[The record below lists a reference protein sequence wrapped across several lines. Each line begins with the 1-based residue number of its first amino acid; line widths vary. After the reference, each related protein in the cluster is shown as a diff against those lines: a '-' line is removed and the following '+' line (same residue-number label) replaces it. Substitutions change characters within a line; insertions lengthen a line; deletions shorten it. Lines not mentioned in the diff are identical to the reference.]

1 MLWGW
6 YLLAISVASQVL
18 VELGIEFVAEHESL
32 FGLQEELYRDLKL
45 TTLGKQRAEFHSGN
59 EKKLGLGGLRRKSDD
74 QGGTQTGPRL

>member
-32 FGLQEELYRDLKL
+32 FGLQEEGHRDLKL
-45 TTLGKQRAEFHSGN
+45 TTLGEAEGRVQF
-59 EKKLGLGGLRRKSDD
+59 R
-74 QGGTQTGPRL
+74 Q